1 MRRALAILA
10 VAALAGCKSATPD
23 MGPVGG
29 GLSVI
34 GLAIVVAA
42 FIRAVAA
49 AMCRGEDHRDREG
62 GGGDA

>member
-1 MRRALAILA
+1 MRALAIIL
-10 VAALAGCKSATPD
+10 VATLMTGCNSGTPD

-42 FIRAVAA
+42 FIAA
-49 AMCRGEDHRDREG
+49 LAGKG
-62 GGGDA
+62 GRHE

>member
-1 MRRALAILA
+1 MRRAWAIFMVA
-10 VAALAGCKSATPD
+10 VLTGCSSGGAPD

-34 GLAIVVAA
+34 GLGIVAAA
-42 FIRAVAA
+42 FIRAVATA
-49 AMCRGEDHRDREG
+49 IRRDDGDREG

>member
-1 MRRALAILA
+1 MRRAWAILM
-10 VAALAGCKSATPD
+10 VGLLTGCATGGPD

-42 FIRAVAA
+42 FIRSVAGAV
-49 AMCRGEDHRDREG
+49 CRKDEEK
-62 GGGDA
+62 GGDGDDA